1 MGHLVLEFLSIYKH
15 AKQPQLIEL
24 TRQIEDTLNIKIDDS
39 NNLPFIFIRWSRN
52 AIDSLEW

>member
-39 NNLPFIFIRWSRN
+39 NNLPFIFIR
-52 AIDSLEW
+52 